1 METLHV
7 RADHNTIKALM
18 DVINEMSRGGKEIEI
33 LDNTLYDQE
42 QKMVLKSLIEEQQ
55 GETFEHDEIWSDL
68 LK

>member
-18 DVINEMSRGGKEIEI
+18 DVINKMSRGGKDIEI

-55 GETFEHDEIWSDL
+55 GETFEHDEIWSEL